1 MDIQGIDTTA
11 KYRLFSFIITET
23 SSKIDASRYIYLS
36 KTASYREIRFSAEI
50 DKGQSLL
57 IISADCM
64 EGKTVQLTD
73 HQIGSLYSEL
83 PEWNKT
89 RYYTLS
95 RKAEQLYLCQ
105 NAIPVLQR

>member
-1 MDIQGIDTTA
+1 MENQTIVTTA
-11 KYRLFSFIITET
+11 KYRLFSFVITET
-23 SSKIDASRYIYLS
+23 SSQIGASQYIYLY
-36 KTASYREIRFSAEI
+36 KTAMYREIRFSAEI
-50 DKGQSLL
+50 DEGQSLL

-73 HQIGSLYSEL
+73 EQIVSLYSEL
-83 PEWNKT
+83 PEWNRT

-105 NAIPVLQR
+105 NALPVVYC